1 LVKTA
6 LPFFL
11 ARGVLLLLLLRL
23 MLVQCWLVMV
33 VMVARHGGV
42 LGVIS
47 LVDDLRHR
55 IVLVDELREVITAVR
70 ATVRRV
76 LDRRPSR
83 ADELLQVRL
92 GRQSTLLQ
100 PSRSVVYSLE
110 TKETNSL
117 SGPQSNTRTHARTYA
132 RTHTHTLSL
141 LLVFVV

>member
-1 LVKTA
+1 
-6 LPFFL
+6 
-11 ARGVLLLLLLRL
+11 
-23 MLVQCWLVMV
+23 
-33 VMVARHGGV
+33 MVARHGGV

-100 PSRSVVYSLE
+100 PSQSVVYSLE

-117 SGPQSNTRTHARTYA
+117 SGPQSNTHARTHA
-132 RTHTHTLSL
+132 HTHTL

>member
-1 LVKTA
+1 
-6 LPFFL
+6 
-11 ARGVLLLLLLRL
+11 
-23 MLVQCWLVMV
+23 
-33 VMVARHGGV
+33 MVARHGGV

-117 SGPQSNTRTHARTYA
+117 SGPQSNTHTHACTHA
-132 RTHTHTLSL
+132 RTHTHTHTHTLC
-141 LLVFVV
+141 F